1 MTSANNNR
9 IAKNTLVLY
18 FRMFLI
24 MGVSLYTSRVVLNIL
39 GIADYGLYNVVGG
52 VVAMLGVLNNA
63 MSVSTQRYLTFELG
77 KKDHVRLNQVFSTS
91 MFIYILLAL
100 IFLLFAETV
109 GLWFVNTHL
118 VIVPERL
125 EAANWIYQFSIFS
138 SICSVLVNPYNAT
151 IIAHERMNVY
161 AYISILEVVLKLAIV
176 YALLI
181 IPVDKLA
188 TYGGLIFGVH
198 LLIVLIYRTYSR
210 HHYEECKF
218 EFFWDKKLFKELVS
232 YSGWNLFGSA
242 SGLVKSQGINI
253 LLNLFF
259 GSVVNAS
266 RGIAYQVYTA
276 ISHFF
281 VNFYTA
287 VRPQITKYYA
297 EGNIEAMHTLILR
310 SSKFAFFLL
319 LFISMPILLETS
331 YIINLWLKQL
341 PDYVVLFTRLVI
353 INGIIDA
360 MAAPLMTAAHATGK
374 IKLYQSSVGTVTLLN
389 LPISYFILK
398 MGGSPYSVFYVSIV
412 LAIVTFIM
420 RIFIVKHLAGLSIKS
435 FCKDVL
441 LVCFLVTLLAGAIPV
456 VVHFSMNA
464 GLVRF
469 LTVGAVC
476 CMSSGAII
484 FTLGMKRN
492 ERQFLKEIFLKKFG
506 KKGKAC
512 QQ

>member
-1 MTSANNNR
+1 MTSANNKR
-9 IAKNTLVLY
+9 IAKNTIVLY

-39 GIADYGLYNVVGG
+39 GVSDYGLYNVVGG

-77 KKDHVRLNQVFSTS
+77 KKDHARLKQVFSTS
-91 MFIYILLAL
+91 LFIYVLLAFLFL
-100 IFLLFAETV
+100 IFAETI
-109 GLWFVNTHL
+109 GLWFVNARL
-118 VIVPERL
+118 VIAPERL
-125 EAANWIYQFSIFS
+125 AAANWIYQFSIFS
-138 SICSVLVNPYNAT
+138 SICSLLVNPYNAV

-161 AYISILEVVLKLAIV
+161 AYISILEVILKLAVV
-176 YALLI
+176 YLLLM
-181 IPVDKLA
+181 IPMDKLA
-188 TYGGLIFGVH
+188 SYGGFIFGVH

-210 HHYEECKF
+210 RHYEESRFKF
-218 EFFWDKKLFKELVS
+218 SWDKKLFRELVS

-242 SGLVKSQGINI
+242 SGLVKGQGINI

-297 EGNIEAMHTLILR
+297 EGNIEAMHVLILR
-310 SSKFAFFLL
+310 SSKFAFYLL
-319 LFISMPILLETS
+319 MLISMPILLES
-331 YIINLWLKQL
+331 PYIIHLWLKQL
-341 PDYVVLFTRLVI
+341 PDYVVFFTRLVI
-353 INGIIDA
+353 INGIIDS

-398 MGGSPYSVFYVSIV
+398 MGGNPYSVFYVSIA
-412 LAIVTFIM
+412 LAIITLIM
-420 RIFIVKHLAGLSIKS
+420 RIFIVKHLVGLSIKS
-435 FCKDVL
+435 FCKEVIL
-441 LVCFLVTLLAGAIPV
+441 LCSAVALFSSAIPLA
-456 VVHFSMNA
+456 VHFSMNA

-469 LTVGAVC
+469 LTVGAVSC
-476 CMSSGAII
+476 ISSVVVI
-484 FTLGMKRN
+484 FILGMKQN
-492 ERQFLKEIFLKKFG
+492 EKQFLKEVVLKKFF
-506 KKGKAC
+506 KKG
-512 QQ
+512 